1 MMDHDALAD
10 RRRALENEFFA
21 KRDRELIER
30 MHEEREVADLS
41 HIENPALVEE
51 LVALGITAKMLAAVG
66 LIPLLAVAWA
76 DGRVDKAER
85 VTILDA
91 AADAGVDRG
100 AEGYAML
107 EHWLEQPPEP
117 GLFDAWKSYVAEI
130 AKPLAPNLRH
140 GLRDEVLR
148 VARAVAEASGGFLGL
163 GERISDQER
172 AVLARI
178 EDAFTAD

>member
-1 MMDHDALAD
+1 MDHDALAE

-30 MHEEREVADLS
+30 MHEEHEVADLS
-41 HIENPALVEE
+41 HIEDQVLVEQ
-51 LVALGITAKMLAAVG
+51 LVALGITAKMLAALG

-91 AADAGVDRG
+91 ATAAGVDRH

-107 EHWLEQPPEP
+107 EHWLDEPPRP
-117 GLFDAWKSYVAEI
+117 GLFDAWKGYVAEV
-130 AKPLAPNLRH
+130 ARPLAPNLRK

-148 VARAVAEASGGFLGL
+148 LARTVAEASGGFLGL
-163 GERISDQER
+163 GERVSAEER

-178 EDAFTAD
+178 EEAFAAD